1 MDSISLYRPT
11 VNEKKKFLAKTY
23 MWMGVALLI
32 SAAAAL
38 FTASS
43 EDMVRFLFGAG
54 AKGFLIVALAE
65 IALVFVLSM
74 AIRTISVFMASLM
87 FIAYS
92 VLNGITLSSIF
103 FVYSLGSIAMCFFA
117 AAAMFIFMSIYAM
130 ITKQDLSKAGHYL
143 MMGVLGIIIASVVD
157 MLLRS
162 DSLNWLI
169 SIVTVVLF
177 TGLTAYDTQ
186 KILRTAQ
193 RADSSDAY
201 RKISIIGALEL
212 YLDFINIFLS
222 LLRLFGKRK

>member
-11 VNEKKKFLAKTY
+11 VDEKKKFLAKTY
-23 MWMGVALLI
+23 MWMGLALVI
-32 SAAAAL
+32 SAASAF

-43 EDMVRFLFGAG
+43 ENMIRFLFGAG
-54 AKGFLIVALAE
+54 AKGFFIVTIAELAM
-65 IALVFVLSM
+65 VFILSM
-74 AIRTISVFMASLM
+74 AIRSISVFTASLM

-92 VLNGITLSSIF
+92 VLNGITLSSVF
-103 FVYSLGSIAMCFFA
+103 FIYSLGSISMCFLA
-117 AAAMFIFMSIYAM
+117 TAAMFIFMSIYARV
-130 ITKQDLSKAGHYL
+130 TKQDLSKAGHYL
-143 MMGVLGIIIASVVD
+143 MMGVLGILIASLIN
-157 MLLRS
+157 MFLHS

-169 SIVTVVLF
+169 SIVTVVVF

-193 RADSSDAY
+193 RAESSEAY
-201 RKISIIGALEL
+201 GKIAIIGALEL

>member
-143 MMGVLGIIIASVVD
+143 MMGVIIASVVN

-162 DSLNWLI
+162 NSLSWLI